1 MITALRSSV
10 RVKDPDL
17 LTAFLR
23 ESISRVAIRGMKIAL
38 ELGFVSS
45 EGGMEAE

>member
-10 RVKDPDL
+10 RVKDPEL